1 MPKSKRRLPQA
12 ESETISRVTPASV
25 EESGASEVEE
35 EIAEER
41 DLDERQGGAEEPGE
55 AREVREAL
63 PTQTISARCC
73 KPS

>member
-55 AREVREAL
+55 AREAPC
-63 PTQTISARCC
+63 PTQTTSARCC